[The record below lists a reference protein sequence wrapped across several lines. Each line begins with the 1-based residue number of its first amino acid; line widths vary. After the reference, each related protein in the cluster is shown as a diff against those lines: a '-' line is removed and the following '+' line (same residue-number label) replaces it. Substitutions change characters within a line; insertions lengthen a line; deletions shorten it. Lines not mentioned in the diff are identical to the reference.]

1 MADLS
6 DASRALVALIAQT
19 VYPNG
24 TGQPPVGG
32 AGVRV
37 YAGWPMPAQLDA
49 DLPQNIINISV
60 FPRAVKPVDNAIS
73 KWRTVSP
80 PLHTITMTVVGQVVT
95 VGGSVSTPQNVALV
109 IDGKAYV
116 YSVQAGDTLTGIAT
130 ALAAQIVA
138 DFPGTTSSGPV
149 ITISQGVT
157 LVLDFVNQVYQ
168 SDTLRGASISP
179 RVGGA
184 AMRQREV
191 RRQDQEFLITV
202 WANSYDSRD
211 LLGGAVDSALAGINR
226 ITLPDSSFGTL
237 RSRALSNSWDD
248 GTQKQRIYRRDLA
261 CWIEYST
268 TVLAQQYEVTQVQV
282 DIESDAPAVIKTIYM

>member
-6 DASRALVALIAQT
+6 DASRALVALIAQA

-24 TGQPPVGG
+24 TGQSPVAGV
-32 AGVRV
+32 GVRV

-49 DLPQNIINISV
+49 DLPQYIINVSV
-60 FPRAVKPVDNAIS
+60 FPRAVKPVDSAIS
-73 KWRTVSP
+73 KWRTVAP
-80 PLHTITMTVVGQVVT
+80 PLRTITLSVAGQVVT
-95 VGGSVSTPQNVALV
+95 VGGSVSTPQNLALV
-109 IDGKAYV
+109 IDGRAYV

-130 ALAAQIVA
+130 ALATQIVT

-149 ITISQGVT
+149 ITISQGAT
-157 LVLDFVNQVYQ
+157 LMLDFVNQVYQ
-168 SDTLRGASISP
+168 SATLHEASISP

-184 AMRQREV
+184 ATRQREV
-191 RRQDQEFLITV
+191 RRQDQEFLISV

-226 ITLPDSSFGTL
+226 ITLPDGSFGTL

-248 GTQKQRIYRRDLA
+248 SAQKQRIYRRDLA

-268 TVLAQQYEVTQVQV
+268 TVLAQQYEVTQSQV
-282 DIESDAPAVIKTIYM
+282 VVENDAPAVIKTIYM